1 MSEEFQNE
9 EEKRQRHRRRIEEMQ
24 RSKRRQMFFRR
35 CVSRYF
41 PAAGCLIILSGLVFG
56 TIKTYHGPAQGKD
69 DSQRQENGEDTDA
82 QKGGADESA
91 GKQDAPQDGE
101 GDGQEG
107 QTKDQESEYPGGEK
121 EPSRDQAGSAELT
134 DQAGDNIGDQNGDQT
149 AAKYS
154 AQRTAATKQVGDE
167 IFSEFAIFID
177 PERKTV
183 LAEKGGFT
191 VINPASMTK
200 VLTVL
205 VAAEQIQ
212 EEDLEDT
219 ITMAPEI
226 TDYGYIHK
234 CSAAGFAKGEIVTV
248 RDLFYGTI
256 LPSGADAAVGL
267 AVYVSGDQDSFV
279 ELMNEKLKELGLS
292 DTAHFTNCVGVYDE
306 DHYCTAYDMAM
317 ILEAALDNALCREVL
332 STRMFT
338 TTKTQEHPEG
348 LELSNW
354 FLRRIEDEEYEGE
367 VKGGKTGY
375 VVQSGSCAA
384 SFGENSAG
392 ESFICVTVN
401 AGSPFQ
407 CVDDHALLYREYTSA
422 TATASR

>member
-1 MSEEFQNE
+1 MSEEFQSE

-24 RSKRRQMFFRR
+24 RSKRRQMLFRK
-35 CVSRYF
+35 CVSRYI
-41 PAAGCLIILSGLVFG
+41 PAAACLVILSGLVFG

-69 DSQRQENGEDTDA
+69 SQEEGETAGDGGQGEIVWRQESPKDKEEKDRETE
-82 QKGGADESA
+82 K
-91 GKQDAPQDGE
+91 
-101 GDGQEG
+101 DGQQAAGSEG
-107 QTKDQESEYPGGEK
+107 GSPGEVQESPVPADRSG
-121 EPSRDQAGSAELT
+121 
-134 DQAGDNIGDQNGDQT
+134 
-149 AAKYS
+149 AKYR
-154 AQRTAATKQVGDE
+154 AEKTAETKQVGDE
-167 IFSEFAIFID
+167 IFSEFAILID
-177 PERKTV
+177 PEKKTV

-191 VINPASMTK
+191 IINPASMTK
-200 VLTVL
+200 ILTVL

-219 ITMAPEI
+219 ITIVPEI
-226 TDYGYIHK
+226 TDYGYVHK
-234 CSAAGFAKGEIVTV
+234 CSAAGFARGEEVSV

-267 AVYVSGDQDSFV
+267 AVYVSGDQDAFV

-317 ILEAALDNALCREVL
+317 ILEAALDNELCREVL
-332 STRMFT
+332 STRMYT
-338 TTKTQEHPEG
+338 TSETPENPEG

-354 FLRRIEDEEYEGE
+354 FLRRIEDEEYEGK

-375 VVQSGSCAA
+375 VAQSGSCAA

-392 ESFICVTVN
+392 ERFICVTVN

-422 TATASR
+422 AEDASQQGE